1 MLRILPPLIVGERDR
16 RGVGIL
22 NKVGQG
28 MARVIESSGAAP
40 QSGAPACWGRP
51 AAGCR
56 GTSSIDQY
64 DAGELR
70 GMIDLGVAYKNGR
83 HDRPLDGKTLA
94 MISRSRRPAPA
105 SRSRWRCA
113 SSGGDDRDR
122 RRRQPTRPRRDDTR
136 HWPACC
142 RAMSTRLVMRTNH
155 AEKLAD
161 LARHATV
168 PVINGLTDSS
178 HPCQIMAD
186 VMTLQ
191 EKKGPVADTVVAW
204 SGDGNNVSVS
214 WVHAAVRFG
223 FALRLACPEAL
234 PPPPSVLD
242 WARRE
247 GGRVSLTHEPDEAVA
262 GADCV
267 VTDTWVSMGVE
278 ANVSRHNLL
287 APYRVDERLMAKA
300 KPDAIFMHCL
310 PAKRGEE
317 VTAAVIDGPQSVVWD
332 EAENRL
338 HVQKGILAWCI
349 G

>member
-1 MLRILPPLIVGERDR
+1 
-16 RGVGIL
+16 
-22 NKVGQG
+22 
-28 MARVIESSGAAP
+28 MARVIRAVAPRSAIRGATLL
-40 QSGAPACWGRP
+40 GGRP
-51 AAGCR
+51 KAGPPR
-56 GTSSIDQY
+56 HFPGMDQY
-64 DAGELR
+64 ATGDLR
-70 GMIDLGVAYKNGR
+70 SIIDVGVAKRNAR
-83 HDRPLDGKTLA
+83 HARPLEGRMLA
-94 MISRSRRPAPA
+94 MIFEKPSTRTRVSFEVAMRQL
-105 SRSRWRCA
+105 
-113 SSGGDDRDR
+113 GGDTIVIGAADSQLGRGE
-122 RRRQPTRPRRDDTR
+122 TMADTAR
-136 HWPACC
+136 VLLRYVDAI
-142 RAMSTRLVMRTNH
+142 MMRTNH

-204 SGDGNNVSVS
+204 SGDGNNVAVS

-223 FALRLACPEAL
+223 FDLRLACPEQL
-234 PPPPSVLD
+234 MPPAPVIE

-247 GGRVSLTHEPDEAVA
+247 GGRITLVDDPEAAVE

-267 VTDTWVSMGVE
+267 ATDTWVSMGVE
-278 ANVSRHNLL
+278 ASVNRHNLL

-317 VTAAVIDGPQSVVWD
+317 VTAGVIDGPQSVVWD

-338 HVQKGILAWCI
+338 HVQKGILAWCLS
-349 G
+349 

>member
-1 MLRILPPLIVGERDR
+1 LLG
-16 RGVGIL
+16 
-22 NKVGQG
+22 
-28 MARVIESSGAAP
+28 
-40 QSGAPACWGRP
+40 GRP
-51 AAGCR
+51 KAGPPR
-56 GTSSIDQY
+56 HFLDIDQY
-64 DAGELR
+64 ETGDLR
-70 GMIDLGVAYKNGR
+70 SIIDLGVAYKNGR
-83 HDRPLDGKTLA
+83 HDRPLEGKMLA
-94 MISRSRRPAPA
+94 MIFEKPSTRTRVSFEVAMRQL
-105 SRSRWRCA
+105 
-113 SSGGDDRDR
+113 GGDTIVIGAADSQLGRGE
-122 RRRQPTRPRRDDTR
+122 TMADTAR
-136 HWPACC
+136 VLSRYVDAI
-142 RAMSTRLVMRTNH
+142 MMRTNH

-204 SGDGNNVSVS
+204 SGDGNNVAVS

-223 FALRLACPEAL
+223 FDLRLACPEAL
-234 PPPPSVLD
+234 PPPSAVLD
-242 WARRE
+242 WAQRE
-247 GGRVSLTHEPDEAVA
+247 GGRVHLTHEPDEAVA

-278 ANVSRHNLL
+278 ANISRHNLL